1 MRGQGAAARWLFTC
15 EHGGYAVPADYAAL
29 FRGADEVLRS
39 HRGWDP
45 GALEVFETVA
55 PGLADAAFSV
65 TTTRLLVDANRSLH
79 HPRVFSEF
87 TRPLPRAARAG
98 IVARWWRPWRDA
110 VAGTV
115 AGWLETGLP
124 VQHFSVHSFT
134 PELDGQIRNA
144 DIGLLYDPSRPA
156 EREFCAGLGARL
168 AARGWRV
175 RMNYPYRGAADG
187 HTSALRRRFGPR
199 YAGIE
204 LEFNQALFPRLL
216 APLCEDVRAAL
227 AEVRRA

>member
-29 FRGADEVLRS
+29 FHGADEALRS

-45 GALEVFETVA
+45 GALEVFDAVSS
-55 PGLADAAFSV
+55 GLGDAAFSV
-65 TTTRLLVDANRSLH
+65 TTTRLLIDTNRSLH
-79 HPRVFSEF
+79 HPSVFSEF
-87 TRPLPRAARAG
+87 TRPLSRAARAD
-98 IVARWWRPWRDA
+98 IVARWWRPWREA

-115 AGWLETGLP
+115 AGWLDARVP
-124 VQHFSVHSFT
+124 VRHFSVHSFT
-134 PELDGQIRNA
+134 PELDGRIRNA

-156 EREFCAGLGARL
+156 EREFCASLGAL
-168 AARGWRV
+168 LGAHGWRL
-175 RMNYPYRGAADG
+175 RMNYPYRGVADG
-187 HTSALRRRFGPR
+187 HTSSLRRRFGAD

-216 APLCEDVRAAL
+216 ATACTDVAGSL
-227 AEVRRA
+227 AELRGH